1 MKYLFEY
8 ALLSFLFH
16 IRQEVALIFFFPL
29 RLCVLVGSII
39 CDLHYTWQREQDK
52 ITVIEEDNGPYRLK
66 FN

>member
-1 MKYLFEY
+1 MGLHILE
-8 ALLSFLFH
+8 AVAGFLNPP
-16 IRQEVALIFFFPL
+16 FPL